1 MTSPIDDLDAR
12 LIALMADEP
21 RIGLMEASRRLNVAR
36 GTVQA
41 RLAKLTE
48 RGVIRSFGPEV
59 DPSKI
64 GYPVLA
70 FVFLEITQ
78 GRLIEAIAH
87 LESVPEVLEAHAT
100 SGPRDLLCRVAAH
113 DTEQLQEIINRLLS
127 TSPCAARRATSCSRR
142 RSPTGRARW
151 CRRPRGSDAYR
162 CAMPRSTLTDPVR
175 ELIQGRNFCHVS
187 TLNENGSIHATLVWA
202 DAYGDHVVL
211 NSAQGRRW
219 PENVKRTGRATLLI
233 ANAENQYEYVFIQ
246 AVLESA
252 SEDDGQ
258 AVIDALSEKYEG
270 RPYPPLKPGEVRVTL
285 RFAPERVVH
294 RGG

>member
-12 LIALMADEP
+12 LIALMAAEP

-127 TSPCAARRATSCSRR
+127 TSAVRRSTSYIVLSTQIAHRTGPLVAGRR
-142 RSPTGRARW
+142 RS
-151 CRRPRGSDAYR
+151 SDAYR
-162 CAMPRSTLTDPVR
+162 CGRNHERRPMPRSTLTDPVR
-175 ELIQGRNFCHVS
+175 ELIKGRNFCHVS
-187 TLNENGSIHATLVWA
+187 TLNENGSIHATLVWV
-202 DAYGDHVVL
+202 DVDGDT
-211 NSAQGRRW
+211 SSSTPPRAAAGRERQAHR
-219 PENVKRTGRATLLI
+219 PRVAAHRQRRGPVRVRLHPGGPQVGHRGGRP
-233 ANAENQYEYVFIQ
+233 
-246 AVLESA
+246 
-252 SEDDGQ
+252 

-270 RPYPPLKPGEVRVTL
+270 RPTR
-285 RFAPERVVH
+285 R
-294 RGG
+294 